1 MTEAL
6 LRGEGDG
13 DGDPF
18 SFSCSSLLSS
28 LWKCWPPA
36 AGGPVMA
43 GRAMW
48 CAMLLMPVRAAMLVK
63 AAEG

>member
-1 MTEAL
+1 M

-18 SFSCSSLLSS
+18 SFSCSNLLSS
-28 LWKCWPPA
+28 LGKCWPPA
-36 AGGPVMA
+36 AGLA